1 MKMSAGKS
9 MTTIKDI
16 AQAAGVGVGTVSRV
30 LNGTGYVSEETR
42 QRVWEAVERFH
53 YVPNGAARTLVTKRS
68 MAIGVVLHDL
78 TNPFVPMLARGIED
92 EARRHG
98 YTIMVLDTDWQPEN
112 ELQTVT
118 ILRQQAVDGVI
129 LVSPAHGELLVGKF
143 QDVNIPVIVVDHGD
157 ASGTSHITVDH
168 YQGAMKA
175 LEWARE
181 QRHSAIGFLAG
192 PRGLRFA
199 DLRLRAYLD
208 SIGQTD
214 LPLDEVD
221 QHEELPIARADFL
234 FEQGRLA
241 TETLLRAHPEVTCL
255 FAANDLSALGA
266 LRYLAQQ
273 GIAVPGQV
281 AVIGFDDIFV
291 SSLVHPTLTTI
302 RQPTYDIG
310 IEAARL
316 LLQRLRHPD
325 QPIEQR
331 VFDLTLVIR
340 ESC

>member
-1 MKMSAGKS
+1 

-30 LNGTGYVSEETR
+30 LNGKGYVSEETR
-42 QRVWEAVERFH
+42 QKVWEAVELFH

-68 MAIGVVLHDL
+68 MALGVVLHDL

-98 YTIMVLDTDWQPEN
+98 YTMMVLDTDWQPEN
-112 ELQTVT
+112 ELQAVT

-129 LVSPAHGELLVGKF
+129 LVSPAYGELLVGKF

-157 ASGTSHITVDH
+157 ASGMSHITVDH
-168 YQGAMKA
+168 YNGARKAVAWAKQQG
-175 LEWARE
+175 
-181 QRHSAIGFLAG
+181 HSAIGFLAG
-192 PRGLRFA
+192 PRDLRFA

-208 SIGQTD
+208 SIGLEH
-214 LPLDEVD
+214 LPLEEVE
-221 QHEELPIARADFL
+221 QHEELPIIRADFL

-241 TETLLRAHPEVTCL
+241 TETLLRTHPEVTCI

-273 GIAVPGQV
+273 GIAVPAQV

-302 RQPTYDIG
+302 HQPMYDIG
-310 IEAARL
+310 VEAARL
-316 LLQRLRHPD
+316 LLQRLHQPD
-325 QPIEQR
+325 QPVAQR
-331 VFDLTLVIR
+331 VFDLTLIVR

>member
-1 MKMSAGKS
+1 

-16 AQAAGVGVGTVSRV
+16 AQAAKVGVGTVSRV

-42 QRVWEAVERFH
+42 QKVWEAVERFH

-78 TNPFVPMLARGIED
+78 TNPFVPTLARGIED

-98 YTIMVLDTDWQPEN
+98 YTMMVLDTDWQAEN
-112 ELQTVT
+112 ELQAVT

-157 ASGTSHITVDH
+157 ALAGPSHITVDH
-168 YQGAMKA
+168 YNGARKAVAWAKQQG
-175 LEWARE
+175 
-181 QRHSAIGFLAG
+181 HTAIGFLAG
-192 PRGLRFA
+192 PRKLRFA

-208 SIGQTD
+208 SIGQVD
-214 LPLDEVD
+214 LPLEEVD
-221 QHEELPIARADFL
+221 LHEELPIVRADFL

-241 TETLLRAHPEVTCL
+241 AETLLRTHPDVTCL

-266 LRYLAQQ
+266 LRYLAEQR
-273 GIAVPGQV
+273 IAVPKQV

-302 RQPTYDIG
+302 RQPMYDMG
-310 IEAARL
+310 VEAARL
-316 LLQRLRHPD
+316 LLQRLQHPE
-325 QPIEQR
+325 QPVEQR
-331 VFDLTLVIR
+331 VFDLTLVVR